1 MRRIV
6 LIAPKFFDYWKKIKI
21 ELEQREFKVYYI
33 NQSLTTESIVKR
45 YIDRYGNDYIR
56 NKQNFEYYLKK
67 IVDIPNDV
75 EYVLVIK
82 GDSLDKNILGE
93 IKNKF
98 SGAKFIMYQWDS
110 CSNSPNALEIA
121 KYFDKIFTFD
131 REDANKYFW
140 EYRPL
145 FFDSSDCKKTNK
157 IYDILYICTLKY
169 KRGEIY
175 KEAKKI
181 SENEGLSFF
190 YYLYIDF
197 KTYIKRIVL
206 NRDRICMSIPFKNIK
221 FKPLSIEDTAKL
233 YDKSKIVIDYTTPSQ
248 TGLSMRTIEC
258 LGHECKIITNN
269 KNIKFEK
276 FYSEENVFIY
286 DDNVKI
292 LPEFIEKPYKKN
304 NDEVMYYYSIKGWID
319 TILGED

>member
-1 MRRIV
+1 
-6 LIAPKFFDYWKKIKI
+6 
-21 ELEQREFKVYYI
+21 
-33 NQSLTTESIVKR
+33 
-45 YIDRYGNDYIR
+45 
-56 NKQNFEYYLKK
+56 
-67 IVDIPNDV
+67 
-75 EYVLVIK
+75 
-82 GDSLDKNILGE
+82 
-93 IKNKF
+93 
-98 SGAKFIMYQWDS
+98 MYQWDS

-206 NRDRICMSIPFKNIK
+206 NRDRIYMSIPFKNIK